1 MGGSGGLLVAFS
13 PWHVDPYVRVGPTRQ
28 RGRQKTRDEVNES
41 HFSSRWPPPRHAAP
55 APSTGT
61 AHTISLLNP
70 PDRLLRHRR
79 VRFVFPRRRRRRRG
93 RWGWRCRRRSPTG
106 ACAGAAGAPP
116 SRSTSRP
123 PPSPSSPPS
132 PKVTKSS
139 LSLSTLY

>member
-1 MGGSGGLLVAFS
+1 MGSGGLLVAFS

-28 RGRQKTRDEVNES
+28 RGRQKTRDKVNES
-41 HFSSRWPPPRHAAP
+41 HFSSRWPPPRHATP

-79 VRFVFPRRRRRRRG
+79 VRFVFPRRRRRG